1 MGDGGLWRRQDP
13 KKRVKAGSLKAQLAI
28 MATSMIGEGNP
39 YGQVHVTLQFQAFEP
54 PAAAG
59 RPPIPVAIEFC
70 THSKGEFSPEMQLE
84 LSSLGSM
91 LLMREVAEG
100 PVVRAA
106 FLPGG
111 KVGKSKG
118 KRSGH
123 PMILRL
129 DLPEG
134 GDSLGE
140 DKYIVSFASSQEL
153 AEWKAMLTASC
164 TMDPLAAT
172 MKQQANAV
180 ERANASRIF
189 KLGGP
194 QLEAAASSDEEN

>member
-134 GDSLGE
+134 GDSLADALVPTSRFSAFGHRRLRDRARLPDIFE
-140 DKYIVSFASSQEL
+140 QRVHPPFAERPTLAGRQEPVNHVVWRVSRGVS
-153 AEWKAMLTASC
+153 
-164 TMDPLAAT
+164 P
-172 MKQQANAV
+172 
-180 ERANASRIF
+180 
-189 KLGGP
+189 
-194 QLEAAASSDEEN
+194 